1 MPPRELLNLLS
12 NLSPQERAVYQQL
25 MESRARATA
34 LTPTANAAPTTLTTT
49 GGGGG
54 GAARLPSGGGG
65 GQIIPANQTTATGGS
80 PRARVRS
87 GRPVV
92 DARVTSRAGQAAKG
106 FLRGLGKAAV
116 PLQAAMNAKDIYD
129 LASGYV
135 TGDDSAQEE
144 ANRDYQAMG
153 DDGVLMRMGKSAINP
168 INTIAGMFGT
178 LSQAV
183 DDTGMDIDAEANRM
197 ALLPQNLKARDTGN
211 ARDEAM
217 AEYFTPEERAMVEK
231 IAVRDKGL
239 LRAVG
244 DVQTPE
250 QAKELRDYFFGVPEP
265 TAEDA
270 VDQGLAPAFEDI
282 RSLGNLEPSEEDDPY
297 SQENID
303 AGSLVDPN
311 YKDKKS
317 ARQASNEGMAG
328 QLKAEA
334 ARQAR
339 VSEGGTGSEE
349 PKEEPKEDY
358 TQQAIDLFQ
367 TAHYTPFDPKSS
379 TDKKKL
385 AQMVEKLERD
395 GGLGEKTANQFSLEY
410 YREFG
415 YV

>member
-1 MPPRELLNLLS
+1 MSPRELLNLLS

-25 MESRARATA
+25 VEGRARATA
-34 LTPTANAAPTTLTTT
+34 LTPTANVAPTTLATTGG

-80 PRARVRS
+80 SRARVPR
-87 GRPVV
+87 GGPVV
-92 DARVTSRAGQAAKG
+92 DAKVASKAGQAAKG

-129 LASGYV
+129 LTSGYV

-168 INTIAGMFGT
+168 INTVAGMFGT

-197 ALLPQNLKARDTGN
+197 ALLPQNLEARDTGN

-217 AEYFTPEERAMVEK
+217 AEYFTPEERVMVEK
-231 IAVRDKGL
+231 IAVHDKGL
-239 LRAVG
+239 LGAVR

-250 QAKELRDYFFGVPEP
+250 QAKELRDYFFGVSEP

-270 VDQGLAPAFEDI
+270 VDQGLAPAFEDE
-282 RSLGNLEPSEEDDPY
+282 GM
-297 SQENID
+297 
-303 AGSLVDPN
+303 AGAL
-311 YKDKKS
+311 KAEA

-334 ARQAR
+334 ARQAS
-339 VSEGGTGSEE
+339 VSAEGASNEE
-349 PKEEPKEDY
+349 PAKAEEKPKEDY

>member
-49 GGGGG
+49 GCCCGGCGGGGG
-54 GAARLPSGGGG
+54 GAALLPSGGGS

-80 PRARVRS
+80 PRARVPR
-87 GRPVV
+87 GGPVV
-92 DARVTSRAGQAAKG
+92 DAKVASRAGQAAKG
-106 FLRGLGKAAV
+106 FLRGLGKAVV
-116 PLQAAMNAKDIYD
+116 PLQAAMHAKDIYD
-129 LASGYV
+129 LTSGYV

-168 INTIAGMFGT
+168 INTVAGMFGT

-231 IAVRDKGL
+231 IAVRDKDLLGL
-239 LRAVG
+239 VR

-250 QAKELRDYFFGVPEP
+250 QAKELRDLFFGVPEP

-270 VDQGLAPAFEDI
+270 VDQGLAPAFEEPELSLDEIEARDI
-282 RSLGNLEPSEEDDPY
+282 AASEREMG
-297 SQENID
+297 E
-303 AGSLVDPN
+303 
-311 YKDKKS
+311 
-317 ARQASNEGMAG
+317 E
-328 QLKAEA
+328 KAPA
-334 ARQAR
+334 A
-339 VSEGGTGSEE
+339 
-349 PKEEPKEDY
+349 KEEKPKEDY

>member
-1 MPPRELLNLLS
+1 
-12 NLSPQERAVYQQL
+12 
-25 MESRARATA
+25 
-34 LTPTANAAPTTLTTT
+34 
-49 GGGGG
+49 
-54 GAARLPSGGGG
+54 
-65 GQIIPANQTTATGGS
+65 
-80 PRARVRS
+80 
-87 GRPVV
+87 
-92 DARVTSRAGQAAKG
+92 
-106 FLRGLGKAAV
+106 
-116 PLQAAMNAKDIYD
+116 
-129 LASGYV
+129 V

-168 INTIAGMFGT
+168 INTVAGMFGT

-231 IAVRDKGL
+231 IAVRDKDLLGL
-239 LRAVG
+239 VR

-250 QAKELRDYFFGVPEP
+250 QAKELRDLFFGVPEP

-270 VDQGLAPAFEDI
+270 VDQGLAPAFEEPELSLDEIEARDI
-282 RSLGNLEPSEEDDPY
+282 AASEREMG
-297 SQENID
+297 E
-303 AGSLVDPN
+303 
-311 YKDKKS
+311 
-317 ARQASNEGMAG
+317 E
-328 QLKAEA
+328 KAPA
-334 ARQAR
+334 A
-339 VSEGGTGSEE
+339 
-349 PKEEPKEDY
+349 KEEKPKEDY

>member
-1 MPPRELLNLLS
+1 MSPRELLNILS

-25 MESRARATA
+25 METRARATA
-34 LTPTANAAPTTLTTT
+34 LTPTANVAPTTLTTT
-49 GGGGG
+49 GGGG

-65 GQIIPANQTTATGGS
+65 GQIIPATQTTATGGS
-80 PRARVRS
+80 PRARVPR

-106 FLRGLGKAAV
+106 FLKGLGKAAV

-129 LASGYV
+129 LTSGYV

-168 INTIAGMFGT
+168 INTVAGMFGT

-239 LRAVG
+239 MRAVG

-282 RSLGNLEPSEEDDPY
+282 RSLGNLESSEEDDPY

-303 AGSLVDPN
+303 AGSLTDPN
-311 YKDKKS
+311 YKDKKAEGSAEPELSLDEIEARDIAAS
-317 ARQASNEGMAG
+317 AREMGEE
-328 QLKAEA
+328 KAPA
-334 ARQAR
+334 AK
-339 VSEGGTGSEE
+339 E
-349 PKEEPKEDY
+349 EEPKEDF

-367 TAHYTPFDPKSS
+367 TAHYTPYDPKSS

>member
-1 MPPRELLNLLS
+1 
-12 NLSPQERAVYQQL
+12 
-25 MESRARATA
+25 
-34 LTPTANAAPTTLTTT
+34 
-49 GGGGG
+49 
-54 GAARLPSGGGG
+54 
-65 GQIIPANQTTATGGS
+65 
-80 PRARVRS
+80 
-87 GRPVV
+87 
-92 DARVTSRAGQAAKG
+92 
-106 FLRGLGKAAV
+106 
-116 PLQAAMNAKDIYD
+116 
-129 LASGYV
+129 
-135 TGDDSAQEE
+135 
-144 ANRDYQAMG
+144 MG

-168 INTIAGMFGT
+168 INTVAGMFGT

-197 ALLPQNLKARDTGN
+197 ALLPQNLEARDTGN

-217 AEYFTPEERAMVEK
+217 AEYFTPEERVMVEK
-231 IAVRDKGL
+231 IAVRDKDL
-239 LRAVG
+239 LGAVR

-250 QAKELRDYFFGVPEP
+250 QAKELRDYFFGVSEP

-270 VDQGLAPAFEDI
+270 VDQGLAPAFEDE
-282 RSLGNLEPSEEDDPY
+282 GM
-297 SQENID
+297 
-303 AGSLVDPN
+303 AGAL
-311 YKDKKS
+311 KAEA

-334 ARQAR
+334 ARQAS
-339 VSEGGTGSEE
+339 VSAEGASNEE
-349 PKEEPKEDY
+349 PAKAEEKPKEDY

>member
-1 MPPRELLNLLS
+1 MPPREFLNFIS
-12 NLSPQERAVYQQL
+12 NLSPQERAVYKQL
-25 MESRARATA
+25 METRARATA
-34 LTPTANAAPTTLTTT
+34 LTPTANVAPTTLTTT
-49 GGGGG
+49 GGGG

-106 FLRGLGKAAV
+106 FLKGLGKAVV

-129 LASGYV
+129 LTSGYV

-168 INTIAGMFGT
+168 INTVAGMFGT

-239 LRAVG
+239 MRAVG

-270 VDQGLAPAFEDI
+270 VDQGLAPAFEDV

-349 PKEEPKEDY
+349 PKEKPKEDF

>member
-54 GAARLPSGGGG
+54 GGGSGGGGGGGAARLPSGGGS

-80 PRARVRS
+80 PRARVPR
-87 GRPVV
+87 GGPVV
-92 DARVTSRAGQAAKG
+92 DAKVASRAGQAAKG
-106 FLRGLGKAAV
+106 FLRGLGKAVV
-116 PLQAAMNAKDIYD
+116 PLQAAMHAKDIYD
-129 LASGYV
+129 LTSGYV

-168 INTIAGMFGT
+168 INTVAGMFGT

-231 IAVRDKGL
+231 IAVRDKDLLGL
-239 LRAVG
+239 VR

-250 QAKELRDYFFGVPEP
+250 QAKELRDLFFGVPEP

-270 VDQGLAPAFEDI
+270 VDQGLAPAFEEPELSLDEIEARDI
-282 RSLGNLEPSEEDDPY
+282 AASEREMG
-297 SQENID
+297 E
-303 AGSLVDPN
+303 
-311 YKDKKS
+311 
-317 ARQASNEGMAG
+317 E
-328 QLKAEA
+328 KAPA
-334 ARQAR
+334 A
-339 VSEGGTGSEE
+339 
-349 PKEEPKEDY
+349 KEEKPKEDY

>member
-1 MPPRELLNLLS
+1 MPPREFLNFIS
-12 NLSPQERAVYQQL
+12 NLSPQERAVYKQL

-54 GAARLPSGGGG
+54 GGGGGAARLPSGGGG
-65 GQIIPANQTTATGGS
+65 GQIIPANQTSASGGS
-80 PRARVRS
+80 SRARVPR
-87 GRPVV
+87 GGPVV
-92 DARVTSRAGQAAKG
+92 DAKVASKAGKVAKG

-129 LASGYV
+129 LTSGYV

-153 DDGVLMRMGKSAINP
+153 DDGLLMRMGKSAINP
-168 INTIAGMFGT
+168 INTVAGMFGT
-178 LSQAV
+178 LSKAV

-197 ALLPQNLKARDTGN
+197 ALLPQNLEARDTGN

-217 AEYFTPEERAMVEK
+217 AEYFTPEERVMVER
-231 IAVRDKGL
+231 IAVRDKDLLGL
-239 LRAVG
+239 VR

-250 QAKELRDYFFGVPEP
+250 QAEELRDLFFGVPEP
-265 TAEDA
+265 TAEDV
-270 VDQGLAPAFEDI
+270 VDQGLAAAFEPVTRGD
-282 RSLGNLEPSEEDDPY
+282 LDPDM
-297 SQENID
+297 QD
-303 AGSLVDPN
+303 MMGTTGVDPDD
-311 YKDKKS
+311 YDL
-317 ARQASNEGMAG
+317 A
-328 QLKAEA
+328 
-334 ARQAR
+334 
-339 VSEGGTGSEE
+339 GGTKESKEE
-349 PKEEPKEDY
+349 PKEESKEDY
-358 TQQAIDLFQ
+358 TQQAVDLFQ

>member
-1 MPPRELLNLLS
+1 MYK
-12 NLSPQERAVYQQL
+12 QF
-25 MESRARATA
+25 MESRARATS
-34 LTPTANAAPTTLTTT
+34 LTPTVNATPTTLTTT

-54 GAARLPSGGGG
+54 GGGGGRAARLPSGGGS
-65 GQIIPANQTTATGGS
+65 GQIIPANQTTATGGRS
-80 PRARVRS
+80 KARVPR

-92 DARVTSRAGQAAKG
+92 EGKVVSKSGQASKG
-106 FLRGLGKAAV
+106 LLRGLGKAAV
-116 PLQAAMNAKDIYD
+116 PVQAAMNAKDIYD
-129 LASGYV
+129 LVSGNV

-239 LRAVG
+239 MRAVG
-244 DVQTPE
+244 DAQTPE

-270 VDQGLAPAFEDI
+270 VDQGLAPAFEPVTRGD
-282 RSLGNLEPSEEDDPY
+282 LDPDMQDMMGTTGVNPDDY
-297 SQENID
+297 D
-303 AGSLVDPN
+303 LAGG
-311 YKDKKS
+311 
-317 ARQASNEGMAG
+317 A
-328 QLKAEA
+328 
-334 ARQAR
+334 
-339 VSEGGTGSEE
+339 EE
-349 PKEEPKEDY
+349 PEVDY
-358 TQQAIDLFQ
+358 TDQAVDLFKN
-367 TAHYTPFDPKSS
+367 THGTEFDPKSS
-379 TDKKKL
+379 EDRG
-385 AQMVEKLERD
+385 KLEKMKKMLAED
-395 GGLGEKTANQFSLEY
+395 GGMKGRTPNQVALEF
-410 YREFG
+410 YRRFPQK
-415 YV
+415 

>member
-54 GAARLPSGGGG
+54 GGAARLPSGGGG

-80 PRARVRS
+80 PRARVPR
-87 GRPVV
+87 GGPVV
-92 DARVTSRAGQAAKG
+92 DAKVASRAGQAAKG
-106 FLRGLGKAAV
+106 FLRGLGKAVV
-116 PLQAAMNAKDIYD
+116 PLQAAMHAKDIYD
-129 LASGYV
+129 LTSGYV

-168 INTIAGMFGT
+168 INTVAGMFGT

-231 IAVRDKGL
+231 IAVRDKDLLGL
-239 LRAVG
+239 VR

-250 QAKELRDYFFGVPEP
+250 QAKELRDLFFGVPEP

-270 VDQGLAPAFEDI
+270 VDQGLAPAFEEPELSLDEIEARDI
-282 RSLGNLEPSEEDDPY
+282 AASEREMGANTEPELSLDEIEARDIAASEREMG
-297 SQENID
+297 E
-303 AGSLVDPN
+303 
-311 YKDKKS
+311 
-317 ARQASNEGMAG
+317 E
-328 QLKAEA
+328 KAPA
-334 ARQAR
+334 A
-339 VSEGGTGSEE
+339 
-349 PKEEPKEDY
+349 KEEKPKEDY

>member
-54 GAARLPSGGGG
+54 GGAARLPSGGGS

-80 PRARVRS
+80 PRARVPR
-87 GRPVV
+87 GGPVV
-92 DARVTSRAGQAAKG
+92 DAKVASRAGQAAKG
-106 FLRGLGKAAV
+106 FLRGLGKAVV
-116 PLQAAMNAKDIYD
+116 PLQAAMHAKDIYD
-129 LASGYV
+129 LTSGYV

-168 INTIAGMFGT
+168 INTVAGMFGT

-231 IAVRDKGL
+231 IAVRDKDLLGL
-239 LRAVG
+239 VR

-250 QAKELRDYFFGVPEP
+250 QAKELRDLFFGVPEP

-270 VDQGLAPAFEDI
+270 VDQGLAPAFEEPELSLDEIEARDI
-282 RSLGNLEPSEEDDPY
+282 AASEREMGANTEPELSLDEIEARDIAASEREMG
-297 SQENID
+297 E
-303 AGSLVDPN
+303 
-311 YKDKKS
+311 
-317 ARQASNEGMAG
+317 E
-328 QLKAEA
+328 KAPA
-334 ARQAR
+334 A
-339 VSEGGTGSEE
+339 
-349 PKEEPKEDY
+349 KEEKPKEDY